1 MARATYRQTRSHS
14 TLWHVCRYPR
24 PWLPAFHLPLR
35 AARSGRC
42 SQQTSQPAIDSQR
55 NQGHRAVQSAHPPC
69 HQVAMYLPSAA
80 PIEPPTCREK
90 SRTGSVQWLRDC
102 HQPQDFC
109 KFARALPPEGGV
121 TTGKNPRS
129 TTRNAGGRENGA
141 DSSPNHARLTPSPA
155 KLSAFA
161 DKILKNQK
169 KPHIRPCVKHNKNKG
184 NELI

>member
-1 MARATYRQTRSHS
+1 MARATCRHARSHS
-14 TLWHVCRYPR
+14 TLWPCLLFPR
-24 PWLPAFHLPLR
+24 PWLPAFPSPLQ

-42 SQQTSQPAIDSQR
+42 SQQTSPPAIDSQR
-55 NQGHRAVQSAHPPC
+55 NPAQGHRAVQSAHPPC

-80 PIEPPTCREK
+80 PIEQSTCLEK

-109 KFARALPPEGGV
+109 RFASVLPPEGGV
-121 TTGKNPRS
+121 TTGKNSRS

-141 DSSPNHARLTPSPA
+141 DSSPNHARLTPLPA

-161 DKILKNQK
+161 DKISKNQK
-169 KPHIRPCVKHNKNKG
+169 S
-184 NELI
+184 LI

>member
-1 MARATYRQTRSHS
+1 MARATCRHARSHS
-14 TLWHVCRYPR
+14 PLWHVCRYPR
-24 PWLPAFHLPLR
+24 PWLPAFPSPLQ

-42 SQQTSQPAIDSQR
+42 SQQASPPAIDSQR
-55 NQGHRAVQSAHPPC
+55 NQGYRAVQSAHPPC
-69 HQVAMYLPSAA
+69 HQVVMYLPSAA

-90 SRTGSVQWLRDC
+90 SRTGSVKWLHDC
-102 HQPQDFC
+102 HQSQDFC
-109 KFARALPPEGGV
+109 KFASVLPPEGGV

-169 KPHIRPCVKHNKNKG
+169 S
-184 NELI
+184 LI

>member
-1 MARATYRQTRSHS
+1 MSAVIPAHGSLPS
-14 TLWHVCRYPR
+14 PR
-24 PWLPAFHLPLR
+24 LFGQPGQGDAASKPPHLPL
-35 AARSGRC
+35 ARSETRAIALC
-42 SQQTSQPAIDSQR
+42 SQLTLHAIKW
-55 NQGHRAVQSAHPPC
+55 PYTC
-69 HQVAMYLPSAA
+69 HQQ
-80 PIEPPTCREK
+80 PPTCREK
-90 SRTGSVQWLRDC
+90 SRTGSVQWLHDC

-109 KFARALPPEGGV
+109 KFARVLPPEGGV

>member
-1 MARATYRQTRSHS
+1 MAWATCRHARSHS
-14 TLWHVCRYPR
+14 TLWPCLLFPR
-24 PWLPAFHLPLR
+24 PWLPAFPSPLQ

-42 SQQTSQPAIDSQR
+42 SQQTSPPAIDSQR
-55 NQGHRAVQSAHPPC
+55 NPAQGHRAVQSAHPPC

-80 PIEPPTCREK
+80 PIEPSTCLEK

-109 KFARALPPEGGV
+109 RFASVLPPEGGV
-121 TTGKNPRS
+121 TTGKNSRS

-141 DSSPNHARLTPSPA
+141 DRSPNHARLTPLPA

-161 DKILKNQK
+161 DKISKNQK
-169 KPHIRPCVKHNKNKG
+169 S
-184 NELI
+184 LI

>member
-1 MARATYRQTRSHS
+1 MARATCRHARSHS
-14 TLWHVCRYPR
+14 TLWPCLLFPR
-24 PWLPAFHLPLR
+24 PWLPAFPSPLQ

-42 SQQTSQPAIDSQR
+42 SQQTSPPAIDSQR
-55 NQGHRAVQSAHPPC
+55 NPAQGHRAVQSAHPPC

-80 PIEPPTCREK
+80 PIEPSTCLEK

-109 KFARALPPEGGV
+109 RFASVLPPEGGV
-121 TTGKNPRS
+121 TTGKNSRS

-141 DSSPNHARLTPSPA
+141 DSSPNHARLTPLPA

-161 DKILKNQK
+161 DKISKNQK
-169 KPHIRPCVKHNKNKG
+169 S
-184 NELI
+184 LI

>member
-1 MARATYRQTRSHS
+1 MARATCRHACSHS

-24 PWLPAFHLPLR
+24 PWLPAFPLPLR

-42 SQQTSQPAIDSQR
+42 SLPTCHWLAAKHCTEPSRP
-55 NQGHRAVQSAHPPC
+55 VQSVHPPC

-90 SRTGSVQWLRDC
+90 SRKGSVQWLCDC
-102 HQPQDFC
+102 HQSQDFC
-109 KFARALPPEGGV
+109 KFSSVLPPEGGV
-121 TTGKNPRS
+121 TTGKNPRC

-169 KPHIRPCVKHNKNKG
+169 S
-184 NELI
+184 LI